1 MSLRLISASDLEDV
15 FLYGIE
21 NMAVLGD
28 QELDAKVIE
37 IIRQQPTIKAV
48 PYYEIAQAILK
59 VRGINKGFDEIP
71 RQEVIDI
78 LWKLIDDKPK
88 QQKGQEAAD
97 GL

>member
-1 MSLRLISASDLEDV
+1 MSPRLISAKDLEDV
-15 FLYGIE
+15 FLYGI
-21 NMAVLGD
+21 NDRAVLGD
-28 QELDAKVIE
+28 QQLDAKVIE
-37 IIRQQPTIKAV
+37 IIRQQQPIKAV

>member
-1 MSLRLISASDLEDV
+1 MSLKLISESDLEDV
-15 FLYGIE
+15 FFYGI
-21 NMAVLGD
+21 NDRAVLGD

>member
-1 MSLRLISASDLEDV
+1 MSLRLISANELEDV
-15 FLYGIE
+15 FLYGIDD
-21 NMAVLGD
+21 MAVLGD
-28 QELDAKVIE
+28 QELDARVIDL
-37 IIRQQPTIKAV
+37 IRQQPTIKAV
-48 PYYEIAQAILK
+48 PFYEIAQAILK

-88 QQKGQEAAD
+88 PQKGQEAAN

>member
-1 MSLRLISASDLEDV
+1 MRPRLISAKALEDV
-15 FLYGIE
+15 FLYGIDD
-21 NMAVLGD
+21 MAVLGD

-37 IIRQQPTIKAV
+37 IIRQQQPIKAV

-71 RQEVIDI
+71 RQDVLDI

>member
-1 MSLRLISASDLEDV
+1 MSLRLISGKDLEDV
-15 FLYGIE
+15 FLYGIDD
-21 NMAVLGD
+21 MAVLGD
-28 QELDAKVIE
+28 QELDAKVIDL
-37 IIRQQPTIKAV
+37 IRQQPTIKAV

-59 VRGINKGFDEIP
+59 VRGIKKGFDDIP

>member
-1 MSLRLISASDLEDV
+1 MSPRLISAKDLEDV
-15 FLYGIE
+15 FLYGI
-21 NMAVLGD
+21 NDRAVLGD
-28 QELDAKVIE
+28 QQLDAKVIE
-37 IIRQQPTIKAV
+37 IIRQQQPIKAV

-71 RQEVIDI
+71 RQDVLDI

>member
-1 MSLRLISASDLEDV
+1 MSLRLISARDLEDV
-15 FLYGIE
+15 FLYGIDD
-21 NMAVLGD
+21 MAVLGD
-28 QELDAKVIE
+28 QELDAKVIDL
-37 IIRQQPTIKAV
+37 IRQQQPIKAV

-78 LWKLIDDKPK
+78 LWRLIDDKPK
-88 QQKGQEAAD
+88 PQKGQEAAD